1 MTKEFTVNTGFGY
14 FEDAEGKIIAK
25 CELKPGKHP
34 IKKDFKFVEVG
45 SKEDL
50 DSIEIAPP
58 LLSDEQIREQ
68 KIQAEMRRIA
78 EESLIA
84 RGEL

>member
-1 MTKEFTVNTGFGY
+1 MANITVGTGYGY
-14 FEDAEGKIIAK
+14 FLDADDNIVSKS
-25 CELKPGKHP
+25 ELPPGKHK
-34 IKKDFKFVEVG
+34 IKKGFTYVEVD
-45 SKEDL
+45 SKEAL
-50 DSIEIAPP
+50 DAIEVYISPQTN
-58 LLSDEQIREQ
+58 EEIREQ